1 MTQENYLQDIQEIK
15 HLMNR
20 SSKFLSLSG
29 LSGIFAGIYALAG
42 AYWGNLIVDQQTVI
56 ARPYTGEQSV
66 LLIKL
71 LSIAAL
77 VLLFSILTA
86 FYFSYKKARKNGE
99 KMWDTSAK
107 NLLQSF
113 LIPLV
118 TGGIFALLLINRGI
132 YGLVAPITLIFYGLA
147 LINASKYTYGTI
159 FYLGISEVIV
169 GLLAAVFPGNGL
181 LFWAIGFGVFHIIY
195 GTIMYIKFD
204 RK

>member
-15 HLMNR
+15 QLMNR

-42 AYWGNLIVDQQTVI
+42 AYWAYTIVLEHGDVVRERTTEQTHLLTQFMFI
-56 ARPYTGEQSV
+56 AG
-66 LLIKL
+66 
-71 LSIAAL
+71 L
-77 VLLFSILTA
+77 VLLLSILTA

-99 KMWDTSAK
+99 KMWDVTAK
-107 NLLQSF
+107 NLLKSF
-113 LIPLV
+113 LIPLL
-118 TGGIFALLLINRGI
+118 TGGTFALLLINRGI

-159 FYLGISEVIV
+159 FYLGISEVIL
-169 GLLAAVFPGNGL
+169 GLLATAFYGNGL
-181 LFWAIGFGVFHIIY
+181 LFWSIGFGIFHIIY
-195 GTIMYIKFD
+195 GTVMYFKFD